1 MDDIRDSFSRMKKKV
16 KHRLT
21 GSKRKPDRTGADA
34 RGERTDST
42 GSLPRPE
49 PRVVTGGGH
58 DQGGNGANTDGRQAY
73 STDLGRREVD
83 IGGGEFSQSHSYLR
97 SDVESAMGSR
107 RSGEVGQVYSS
118 TSTPPIPSSGKPDG
132 V

>member
-1 MDDIRDSFSRMKKKV
+1 MDDIRASFSRTKKKF
-16 KHRLT
+16 KQRLT
-21 GSKRKPDRTGADA
+21 GSKRKPDVTGPDT
-34 RGERTDST
+34 RGERIDST

-49 PRVVTGGGH
+49 PLVVAGGGH
-58 DQGGNGANTDGRQAY
+58 DGGGSGADADGPQAY

-83 IGGGEFSQSHSYLR
+83 ISGGGFSQRHSHLH

-107 RSGEVGQVYSS
+107 RSGEVERVHPS
-118 TSTPPIPSSGKPDG
+118 TSTPQIPGSGKTNG

>member
-1 MDDIRDSFSRMKKKV
+1 MDDIRDSFSRMKKKI
-16 KHRLT
+16 KHKLT

-34 RGERTDST
+34 RGGGTDST
-42 GSLPRPE
+42 GSLSRPE
-49 PRVVTGGGH
+49 PRVVTGGVH

-97 SDVESAMGSR
+97 SDVESATESR
-107 RSGEVGQVYSS
+107 SSGEVEQFYSAAS
-118 TSTPPIPSSGKPDG
+118 SPQIPNSGKPDG